1 MLRFVAPIALFLLG
15 VMAIHAQGTTTGG
28 KTRHARNLP
37 ELVVSFAF
45 TFDGILTEQEKAVVN
60 YRDPSG
66 MRETHPELYEKM
78 SQNVQRWT
86 EDWIEY
92 ATEKLE
98 TVPEERVERAQ
109 QSAEEIDGILTD
121 YFAKRD
127 WPYRK
132 LRVVFLP
139 QRLLYNQRNRGM
151 KMLGVFI
158 PCYPDV
164 FFSTVDPFAP
174 LELILVHESLHYN
187 ADNGRYGTP
196 LLEGITDVGA
206 RHLVVKYDLLS
217 RTKLRNTKTSVRDR
231 TLVELICSRL
241 AEINGI
247 TEEKAL
253 ETMVEAYLTGDDS
266 RLAQAFGEQT
276 WDAVVELSWTRKWR
290 KSDLMKLLDQSLQS
304 RRPTS
309 DEELSVLPHL
319 ADNPTDPPYP
329 RLDSLQLQTPE
340 TDL

>member
-1 MLRFVAPIALFLLG
+1 MLRFLAPVALFLLG
-15 VMAIHAQGTTTGG
+15 IVAVHAQATTTDG
-28 KTRHARNLP
+28 KVRHARNLP
-37 ELVVSFAF
+37 ELTASFAF
-45 TFDGILTEQEKAVVN
+45 TFDGILTEEEKAVVN
-60 YRDPSG
+60 YRDPVG
-66 MRETHPELYEKM
+66 MRETHPELYEKI

-86 EDWIEY
+86 EAWIEY

-109 QSAEEIDGILTD
+109 QSAENVDGLLAN
-121 YFAKRD
+121 YFAKRE

-139 QRLLYNQRNRGM
+139 QRLLHDERNRGM
-151 KMLGVFI
+151 KMLGMFI
-158 PCYPDV
+158 PFYPDV
-164 FFSTVDPFAP
+164 FFSTVAPFAP

-217 RTKLRNTKTSVRDR
+217 RTKLRNTKTYVRER

-241 AEINGI
+241 AQETGI

-253 ETMVEAYLTGDDS
+253 ETMLEAYVTGDDG
-266 RLAQAFGEQT
+266 RLADAFGKHT
-276 WDAVVELSWTRKWR
+276 WDAVVELSRTRKWR
-290 KSDLMKLLDQSLQS
+290 KSDLMKTLDQSMIGS
-304 RRPTS
+304 
-309 DEELSVLPHL
+309 
-319 ADNPTDPPYP
+319 N
-329 RLDSLQLQTPE
+329 
-340 TDL
+340 